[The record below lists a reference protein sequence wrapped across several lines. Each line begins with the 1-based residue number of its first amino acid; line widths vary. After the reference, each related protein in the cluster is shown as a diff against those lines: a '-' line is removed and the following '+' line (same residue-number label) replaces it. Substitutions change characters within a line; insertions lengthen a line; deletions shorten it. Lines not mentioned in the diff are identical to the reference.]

1 MPACM
6 QGDNNDDLG
15 DLNLFESRWSRV
27 LQYWTIVIVKCAIIE
42 ITSSKA
48 RRLANGSKKI
58 NVGKHYFS
66 SFWTTCYGYL
76 CTYTDVFWYP
86 YILSYTY
93 KHAKDP
99 S

>member
-48 RRLANGSKKI
+48 RRLANG
-58 NVGKHYFS
+58 
-66 SFWTTCYGYL
+66 
-76 CTYTDVFWYP
+76 
-86 YILSYTY
+86 
-93 KHAKDP
+93 
-99 S
+99 